1 MNLDQ
6 LELELRKLPGVRSTG
21 FTERDDLLFVQV
33 HVEEPLAAVGP
44 GLALQVTRIA
54 ARHSERPVAVELVRQ
69 HPAATSPSA
78 GVDEAADAS
87 SPDEERLVRL
97 DFDEWAKSGV
107 VPVADGYGDG
117 PLPPSLREL
126 RHEARMRSEVMAH
139 VLQRAAVVLF
149 LAFVL
154 AAIGAVRYVSSE
166 FGGDA
171 DIFRYAAALADIGT
185 LLVAAVVAWVGSTL
199 IRALRGVRQASFDTE
214 EPSPERAL
222 R

>member
-1 MNLDQ
+1 VNLDE

-33 HVEEPLAAVGP
+33 HVEEPLADVGP
-44 GLALQVTRIA
+44 GLALHVSRIA

-69 HPAATSPSA
+69 PAAVPRAA
-78 GVDEAADAS
+78 GLEEGADDS
-87 SPDEERLVRL
+87 LPDEERLLRL
-97 DFDEWAKSGV
+97 EFDEWEKLGAV
-107 VPVADGYGDG
+107 RVADGYGDG

-126 RHEARMRSEVMAH
+126 RHEARLRSEVMGQ

-154 AAIGAVRYVSSE
+154 AAVGAIRYVSSE

-171 DIFRYAAALADIGT
+171 DIFRYAAAVADIGA
-185 LLVAAVVAWVGSTL
+185 LLVAAVVAWVGATL
-199 IRALRGVRQASFDTE
+199 IRALRGVQQPSFDAE
-214 EPSPERAL
+214 GHSPERVL